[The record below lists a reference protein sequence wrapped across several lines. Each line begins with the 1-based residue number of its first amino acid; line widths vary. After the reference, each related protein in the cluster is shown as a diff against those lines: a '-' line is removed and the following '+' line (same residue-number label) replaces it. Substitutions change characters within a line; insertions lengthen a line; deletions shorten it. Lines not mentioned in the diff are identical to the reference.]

1 MSEKMLRVTAAQI
14 IKVLERRGFGLARQ
28 AGSHMIFKNE
38 SGLRAT
44 VPSHAGKILHPKVLK
59 SIMHDA
65 DLTADELRDLLK

>member
-1 MSEKMLRVTAAQI
+1 MSEKMPRVTAAQI

-44 VPSHAGKILHPKVLK
+44 VPSHAGKILHPKGTQEHYARRR
-59 SIMHDA
+59 SN
-65 DLTADELRDLLK
+65 RR